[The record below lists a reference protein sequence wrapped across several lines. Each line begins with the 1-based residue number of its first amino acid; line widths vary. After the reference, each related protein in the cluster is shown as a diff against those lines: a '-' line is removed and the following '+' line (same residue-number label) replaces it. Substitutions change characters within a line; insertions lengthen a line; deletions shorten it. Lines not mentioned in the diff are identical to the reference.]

1 MLNYSE
7 EGEIHIRINDFNKK
21 NKILLIVIVAIVAI
35 ISYYFIFDR
44 KEEWLNNQE
53 QNLEIKEEIK
63 TNDQIENNSNEQQL
77 EKNENIIVHVSGAVN
92 KEGIV
97 ELKNNSR
104 IIDAIDKAGGLKDE
118 ADITNI
124 NLAYIIEDGMKIHI
138 PSKEEKESTI
148 IVESNIDSGTVG
160 QSNEIKSNN
169 NKKLKININTA
180 TKTDLETLPGI
191 GESTA
196 LKIIEYRKEKGKFKL
211 IEDIKQV
218 NGIGENKFNKIK
230 ELITWV
236 LFWAIKSKMATVL

>member
-1 MLNYSE
+1 M
-7 EGEIHIRINDFNKK
+7 I
-21 NKILLIVIVAIVAI
+21 LIVIVAIVAI
-35 ISYYFIFDR
+35 ISYYFIFDKR
-44 KEEWLNNQE
+44 EEWSSNQE
-53 QNLEIKEEIK
+53 QNLEI
-63 TNDQIENNSNEQQL
+63 NDQIENNSNEQQI

-104 IIDAIDKAGGLKDE
+104 MIDAIDKAGGLRDE
-118 ADITNI
+118 ADIRNI

-148 IVESNIDSGTVG
+148 IAEGNTDSEIVK
-160 QSNEIKSNN
+160 QSNVIKSDN
-169 NKKLKININTA
+169 NKKSKININTA

-196 LKIIEYRKEKGKFKL
+196 LKIIEYRKKKGKFKL

-218 NGIGENKFNKIK
+218 NGIGDSKFNKIK
-230 ELITWV
+230 ELITV
-236 LFWAIKSKMATVL
+236 

>member
-35 ISYYFIFDR
+35 ISYYFISDR

-148 IVESNIDSGTVG
+148 IVESNIDSGTVE

-230 ELITWV
+230 ELITV
-236 LFWAIKSKMATVL
+236 

>member
-44 KEEWLNNQE
+44 
-53 QNLEIKEEIK
+53 
-63 TNDQIENNSNEQQL
+63 NDQIENNSNEQQL

-148 IVESNIDSGTVG
+148 IVESNIDSGTVE

-196 LKIIEYRKEKGKFKL
+196 LKIIEYRKKKGKFKL

-230 ELITWV
+230 ELITV
-236 LFWAIKSKMATVL
+236 

>member
-44 KEEWLNNQE
+44 KEEWLNNQ
-53 QNLEIKEEIK
+53 
-63 TNDQIENNSNEQQL
+63 EQQL

-148 IVESNIDSGTVG
+148 IVESNIDSGTVE

-196 LKIIEYRKEKGKFKL
+196 LKIIEYRKKKGKFKL

-230 ELITWV
+230 ELITV
-236 LFWAIKSKMATVL
+236 

>member
-7 EGEIHIRINDFNKK
+7 EGEIHIRINNFNKK

-44 KEEWLNNQE
+44 KEEWLNNQA

-148 IVESNIDSGTVG
+148 IVESNIDSGTVE

-230 ELITWV
+230 ELITV
-236 LFWAIKSKMATVL
+236 

>member
-148 IVESNIDSGTVG
+148 IVESNIDSGTVE

-180 TKTDLETLPGI
+180 TKTDLETLPEI

-196 LKIIEYRKEKGKFKL
+196 LKIIEYRKKKGKFKL

-230 ELITWV
+230 ELITV
-236 LFWAIKSKMATVL
+236 

>member
-1 MLNYSE
+1 MPIYSE
-7 EGEIHIRINDFNKK
+7 EGEIHIRINNFNKK
-21 NKILLIVIVAIVAI
+21 NKILLIVIVVIVAI

-44 KEEWLNNQE
+44 KEEWSSNQE

-148 IVESNIDSGTVG
+148 IVESNIDSGIVK
-160 QSNEIKSNN
+160 QSNEIKSDN

-196 LKIIEYRKEKGKFKL
+196 LKIIEYRKEKGRFKL

-230 ELITWV
+230 ELITV
-236 LFWAIKSKMATVL
+236 

>member
-7 EGEIHIRINDFNKK
+7 EGEIHIRINNFNKK

-148 IVESNIDSGTVG
+148 IVESNIDSGTVE

-196 LKIIEYRKEKGKFKL
+196 LKIIEYRKKKGKFKL

-230 ELITWV
+230 ELITV
-236 LFWAIKSKMATVL
+236 

>member
-77 EKNENIIVHVSGAVN
+77 KKNENIIVHVSGAVN

-230 ELITWV
+230 ELITV
-236 LFWAIKSKMATVL
+236 